1 MTRMLVSVRDA
12 AEALLAIDAGCDLID
27 LKDPAIGALGALP
40 PAELAAIVHAIR
52 ARAGDAVTVSAT
64 TGELSP
70 GEVDQITLHIQ
81 AAAECGVDLLKVPID
96 ENRSTNEAQ
105 TPALLAALAAL
116 PQAPRIVPVLI
127 ADRGIPALALQ
138 RALALKVFPALM
150 LDVVDKAGG
159 GLLWR
164 HSPERLTAFITI
176 VHGHGM
182 KAGLAGALRAADVP
196 KILKL
201 KADFAGFRSAVCA
214 GDRAGPIDAA
224 RVRAMRQRFGA

>member
-1 MTRMLVSVRDA
+1 MTRLLVSVRDT
-12 AEALLAIDAGCDLID
+12 AEALLAIEAGCDLID
-27 LKDPAIGALGALP
+27 LKDPASGALGALP
-40 PAELAAIVHAIR
+40 PADVAAIVRAIR

-64 TGELSP
+64 TGDLPP
-70 GEVDQITLHIQ
+70 GDINEITRRVQ
-81 AAAECGVDLLKVPID
+81 AVAACGVDLVKVGID
-96 ENRSTNEAQ
+96 EGSSTDEAQ
-105 TPALLAALAAL
+105 TPALLDALAAL
-116 PQAPRIVPVLI
+116 PRAPQIVPVLI
-127 ADRGIPALALQ
+127 ADRGIPAAALQ

-150 LDVVDKAGG
+150 LDVADKAGG

-164 HSPERLTAFITI
+164 HSPERLTAFITM

-201 KADFAGFRSAVCA
+201 KADFAGFRSALCA